1 MNSFLEQRQGWI
13 TFFEREVY
21 SIHATRL
28 VQISCKFF
36 QLHELIEFEKEKSIL
51 GGDREH
57 LLKFEG
63 NYSEG
68 NYNGSKLEERK

>member
-1 MNSFLEQRQGWI
+1 MPRGLFKYRVN
-13 TFFEREVY
+13 
-21 SIHATRL
+21 
-28 VQISCKFF
+28 FF

-68 NYNGSKLEERK
+68 NYSRSKLERQEIMGGSMLDTHVNHSE

>member
-1 MNSFLEQRQGWI
+1 MPRGLFKYRVN
-13 TFFEREVY
+13 
-21 SIHATRL
+21 
-28 VQISCKFF
+28 FF

-68 NYNGSKLEERK
+68 NYSRSKLEERKERQKIMGGSMLDTHVNHSE

>member
-1 MNSFLEQRQGWI
+1 MPRGLFKYRVN
-13 TFFEREVY
+13 
-21 SIHATRL
+21 
-28 VQISCKFF
+28 FF
-36 QLHELIEFEKEKSIL
+36 QLIEFEKEKSIL